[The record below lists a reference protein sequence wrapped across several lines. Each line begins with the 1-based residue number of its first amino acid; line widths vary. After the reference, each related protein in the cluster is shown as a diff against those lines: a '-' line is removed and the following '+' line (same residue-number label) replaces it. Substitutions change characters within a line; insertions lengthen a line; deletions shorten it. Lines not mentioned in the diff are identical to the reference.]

1 MSDSEKLFAFN
12 LLESRKSVFDEEF
25 FAKLPPSL
33 NEMRKDPIDAK
44 ISKFFLFRRDLQLF
58 NHLFFFCL

>member
-12 LLESRKSVFDEEF
+12 LLEARKLVFDEEF

-44 ISKFFLFRRDLQLF
+44 LSKFSCFDYP
-58 NHLFFFCL
+58 